1 MTGVK
6 EHIRYEPDDP
16 CPPLLTLGVAL
27 QGVVITLTNAVL
39 VVTITVRA
47 TDQGE
52 DYLAWAV
59 FAALMIGGVVTT
71 LQAGRLGRFGAAHVL
86 MTGSS
91 PPFIAAFVL
100 AVAEGG
106 AAMTASLVVVASLIQ
121 FAVAGWLPLLRRI
134 ITPVVSGTAV
144 MLLAVTVMPIAVDRV
159 GEVPAGTPS
168 GVGPCVAAVTLAA
181 AATLGMRAT
190 GLWRFWAPVT
200 GIASGCAAAAFYGL
214 YDVQQVLAAPW
225 ADLPDPSSWPGLDLR
240 PKAAFWGL
248 LPVFIVVSL
257 VVAVK
262 TSSDGVVIQQVSRV
276 RPRATDFRLVQGG
289 LNANALGTLL
299 SGLAGT
305 LPTITYSA
313 LAVSL
318 INLTSV
324 AARRVGYAMGAIL
337 VLLAFLPKLTAI
349 VLSIPSPV
357 MGAFLLMVMGLVFV
371 EGMRTV
377 VRDGLDSQKAL
388 VVAVALS
395 VGVGFNNQ
403 EVLTAWLGRTWGASF
418 DNGMTVGILAAV
430 LLTGFLEVTSPRR
443 QRLVVTLSTADLPRI
458 DALLRRTAACSGWNE
473 AASERLRAVGEETLS
488 SLLAGGASHDG
499 DHTPRLI
506 ILARPGR
513 TVELEFLAVFDEEN
527 LEDRLAYLGDQEE
540 VSDDRELSFRLLR
553 HYASAVR
560 HRKYHG
566 LDVVTVQ
573 VEGPRPVMA

>member
-1 MTGVK
+1 MTGTN
-6 EHIRYEPDDP
+6 EHIRFEPDDP

-100 AVAEGG
+100 AVEEGG
-106 AAMTASLVVVASLIQ
+106 VAMTASLVVVASLIQ

-134 ITPVVSGTAV
+134 LTPVVSGTAV

-168 GVGPCVAAVTLAA
+168 GVGPCVAAVTLAVA
-181 AATLGMRAT
+181 AALGMRAT

-200 GIASGCAAAAFYGL
+200 GIASGCAAGAFLGL
-214 YDVQQVLAAPW
+214 YDVQRVLAAPW
-225 ADLPDPSSWPGLDLR
+225 ADLPDPSFWPGLDMG
-240 PKAAFWGL
+240 PGAAFWGL
-248 LPVFIVVSL
+248 LPVFVVVSL
-257 VVAVK
+257 VVAAK

-377 VRDGLDSQKAL
+377 VRDGVDSQKAL

-443 QRLVVTLSTADLPRI
+443 QRLEVTLGTADLPGI
-458 DALLRRTAACSGWNE
+458 DAFLRRIASRSGWD
-473 AASERLRAVGEETLS
+473 AAAADRLRAAGEEALS
-488 SLLAGGASHDG
+488 SLVAGGPGHEGDG
-499 DHTPRLI
+499 QPRLV

-513 TVELEFLAVFDEEN
+513 TVELEFLAVFDEAN
-527 LEDRLAYLGDQEE
+527 LEDRLAHMSDLAEAT
-540 VSDDRELSFRLLR
+540 DDRELSFRLLR
-553 HYASAVR
+553 HYASSVR
-560 HRKYHG
+560 HRKYYG

-573 VEGPRPVMA
+573 VEGCR